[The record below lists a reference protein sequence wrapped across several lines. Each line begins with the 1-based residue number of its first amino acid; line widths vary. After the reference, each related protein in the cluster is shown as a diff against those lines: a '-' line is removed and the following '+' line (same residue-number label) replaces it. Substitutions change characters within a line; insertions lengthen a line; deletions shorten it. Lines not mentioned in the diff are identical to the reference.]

1 MRLYITNLGPEVTE
15 GDLRNLF
22 ETQGKVATVEIVKT
36 LTTAEPIGLG
46 IVEMESYSDSIVA
59 RKELDGIL
67 LKGNSIKI
75 FDRRSISDRR
85 DGTDR
90 RVLVVSQELVD
101 RRQKDIRQKY
111 GEGILLSVYA
121 NIDRREV
128 GKRRSSRRRILDK
141 RRMGKRRFV
150 LE

>member
-90 RVLVVSQELVD
+90 RVLVV
-101 RRQKDIRQKY
+101 
-111 GEGILLSVYA
+111 
-121 NIDRREV
+121 
-128 GKRRSSRRRILDK
+128 
-141 RRMGKRRFV
+141 
-150 LE
+150 

>member
-1 MRLYITNLGPEVTE
+1 MSLYITNLGPEVTE

-101 RRQKDIRQKY
+101 RRQKDRRQKS

>member
-101 RRQKDIRQKY
+101 RRQKDIRQKS